1 MLRQRC
7 CDGIATALLAWY
19 ASQQST
25 VTTPSLAPPTLP
37 NTMSSEQRLRQ
48 PAPGSPAKQELQLY
62 KTVAAKRLVL
72 AQMKHSVQ
80 LVSV

>member
-1 MLRQRC
+1 VLRQR
-7 CDGIATALLAWY
+7 GLGGRATARRGGFAGP
-19 ASQQST
+19 